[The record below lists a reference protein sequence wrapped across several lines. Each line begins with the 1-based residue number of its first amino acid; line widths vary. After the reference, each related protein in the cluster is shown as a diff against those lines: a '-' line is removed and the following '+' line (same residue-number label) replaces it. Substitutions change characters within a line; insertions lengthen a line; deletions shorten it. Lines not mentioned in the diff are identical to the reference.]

1 MRDRTHILL
10 KSKKDNINGF
20 RFFMA
25 TSVVTSRVVGFLRT
39 VPPFLFLPQ
48 AELEA
53 IAGSVSLE
61 YFPKNRVILEAGS
74 KAAESLFVVQ
84 KGGVKL
90 TLQTEQADEIV
101 LDVRAEGEM
110 FGLLSVLGGDVA
122 RLDVTAVEDTL
133 CYTIPWAQVQ
143 RLISQHPEFSA
154 YLLKTSVTRYMDH
167 ALAEMRARTRLLG
180 EGERLL
186 YSLTVN
192 DVVRKPALLCPE
204 ITSVQEAARQ
214 MRGADASCIFVT
226 GRDGRAAG
234 IVTDNDFTEK
244 VVARGMPLD
253 SPITQVMCAP
263 VISVESTERVFQVLL
278 QMLAHDI
285 HHVLVTEDGLPR
297 KVVTNHDL
305 MLLQGKSPL
314 NVARNIERQQTLEG
328 LAAAQQG
335 TVDLIPLL
343 MREGAKASHVTRV
356 VAEINDRIML
366 KILELAHAQLGPP
379 PVPYCWVTLGS
390 EGRREQTFKTD
401 QDNALIVDDSM
412 AQNPGAEEYFARL
425 GQFAQDALARCGYPL
440 CLGGFMASNPRW
452 RMSLSG
458 WINEFE
464 HWVNE
469 PVQRG
474 VQNALIF
481 FDMRPVAGDFTL
493 FEQLRERNRDL
504 LRSASFFKSVLAH
517 ISINH
522 KPPLGFFR
530 TFVVEQSGE
539 HKNQLDLKLFGTWP
553 VVSAARLFAL
563 DAGIDQTNTID
574 RLNALEG
581 VKYGET
587 NLLQDLTEAF
597 EFLTALRLER
607 QLEQIAAGESV
618 NNYLS
623 PSALSNLHKTL
634 LKEAFQTIVRAQSA
648 IEDRFKTAIWTQLR

>member
-1 MRDRTHILL
+1 
-10 KSKKDNINGF
+10 
-20 RFFMA
+20 MA

-48 AELEA
+48 TELEA

-61 YFPKNRVILEAGS
+61 YFPRNTVILSAGC
-74 KAAESLFVVQ
+74 KAAESLYVVQ

-90 TLQTEQADEIV
+90 TLSTEQEEEII
-101 LDVRAEGEM
+101 LDMRAEGEM
-110 FGLLSVLGGDVA
+110 FGLLSILGGDVA

-133 CYTIPWAQVQ
+133 CYTVPWAQVQ

-186 YSLTVN
+186 YSLKVD
-192 DVVRKPALLCPE
+192 DVAHKPALLCSE
-204 ITSVQEAARQ
+204 TTSVQEAARQ
-214 MRGADASCIFVT
+214 MRAADASCIFIA
-226 GRDGRAAG
+226 RSDGRAAG

-244 VVARGMPLD
+244 VVAGGIPLN
-253 SPITQVMCAP
+253 SPITEVMCSP
-263 VISVESTERVFQVLL
+263 VIAVESTEHIFQVLL

-297 KVVTNHDL
+297 NIVTYHDL

-314 NVARNIERQQTLEG
+314 NVSRNIERQETLEG
-328 LAAAQQG
+328 LALAQRD

-343 MREGAKASHVTRV
+343 MREGARASHITRV

-366 KILELAHAQLGPP
+366 KILELAHAQVGPP
-379 PVPYCWVTLGS
+379 PVPFCWVALGS

-401 QDNALIVDDSM
+401 QDNALILDD
-412 AQNPGAEEYFARL
+412 AATQDPHAEDYFARL
-425 GQFAQDALARCGYPL
+425 AQFAQDALARCGYPL

-458 WINEFE
+458 WMREFE
-464 HWVNE
+464 HWVSE

-481 FDMRPVAGDFTL
+481 FDMRPVAGDCAL
-493 FEQLRERNRDL
+493 FEQLRENIRAL
-504 LRSASFFKSVLAH
+504 LKSASFFKSVLAH

-539 HKNQLDLKLFGTWP
+539 HKNELDLKLFGTWP
-553 VVSAARLFAL
+553 IVNAARLFAL
-563 DAGIDQTNTID
+563 DAGMDQTNTID
-574 RLNALEG
+574 RLNALETA
-581 VKYGET
+581 KYGDPG
-587 NLLQDLTEAF
+587 LLHDLREAF

-607 QLEQIAAGESV
+607 QLEQKAAGQPI

-623 PSALSNLHKTL
+623 PSALSNLQKSL

-648 IEDRFKTAIWTQLR
+648 IEARFKTAVWTQLR

>member
-1 MRDRTHILL
+1 
-10 KSKKDNINGF
+10 
-20 RFFMA
+20 MA
-25 TSVVTSRVVGFLRT
+25 TSVVTSKVVSFLRT

-48 AELEA
+48 TELET

-61 YFPKNRVILEAGS
+61 YFPRSTMILSAGS
-74 KAAESLFVVQ
+74 KAAESLYVVQ

-90 TLQTEQADEIV
+90 TLSTEQEDEIV

-133 CYTIPWAQVQ
+133 CYTVPWAQVQ

-186 YSLTVN
+186 YSLTVK
-192 DVVRKPALLCPE
+192 DVAHKPALLCPE
-204 ITSVQEAARQ
+204 TTSVQEAARQ
-214 MRGADASCIFVT
+214 MRAADASCIFVAA
-226 GRDGRAAG
+226 RDGRAAG

-244 VVARGMPLD
+244 IVAGGVPLD
-253 SPITQVMCAP
+253 RPITEVMCSP
-263 VISVESTERVFQVLL
+263 VISVESTEHVFQVLL

-297 KVVTNHDL
+297 NIVTYHDL

-328 LAAAQQG
+328 LAAAQQS

-343 MREGAKASHVTRV
+343 MREGAKASHITRV

-366 KILELAHAQLGPP
+366 KILDLAHAQLGPP

-401 QDNALIVDDSM
+401 QDNALIFEGSA
-412 AQNPGAEEYFARL
+412 AQSLDAEGYFAQL
-425 GQFAQDALARCGYPL
+425 AQFAQDALARCGYPL

-452 RMSLSG
+452 RMSVGG
-458 WINEFE
+458 WMREFE
-464 HWVNE
+464 HWITE
-469 PVQRG
+469 PVERG

-481 FDMRPVAGDFTL
+481 FDMRPVAGDFSL
-493 FEQLRERNRDL
+493 FEEMRESNRAL
-504 LRSASFFKSVLAH
+504 LENASFFKSVLAH

-539 HKNQLDLKLFGTWP
+539 HKNELDLKLFGTWP
-553 VVSAARLFAL
+553 IVNAARLFAL
-563 DAGIDQTNTID
+563 DAGIDQTNTVD
-574 RLNALEG
+574 RLNALEAA
-581 VKYGET
+581 KYGDPG
-587 NLLQDLTEAF
+587 LLDDLREAF

-607 QLEQIAAGESV
+607 QLEQKAAGQPI

-623 PSALSNLHKTL
+623 PSALSNLQKSL
-634 LKEAFQTIVRAQSA
+634 LKEAFQTIVRVQSA
-648 IEDRFKTAIWTQLR
+648 IETRFKTAVWTQLR

>member
-1 MRDRTHILL
+1 
-10 KSKKDNINGF
+10 
-20 RFFMA
+20 MA
-25 TSVVTSRVVGFLRT
+25 TSVVTSRVVSFLKT
-39 VPPFLFLPQ
+39 VPPFQFLPQ
-48 AELEA
+48 TELEGLA
-53 IAGSVSLE
+53 AHISLE
-61 YFPKNRVILEAGS
+61 YFPRNHVILTAGS

-90 TLQTEQADEIV
+90 TLRTGQGEEIV

-110 FGLLSVLGGDVA
+110 FGLLSVLGGDVT

-133 CYTIPWAQVQ
+133 CYTVPWPQVQ
-143 RLISQHPEFSA
+143 QLISEHPEFAA

-186 YSLTVN
+186 YSLTVR
-192 DVVRKPALLCPE
+192 DVARKPALLCPE
-204 ITSVQEAARQ
+204 TTTVQDAARQ
-214 MRGADASCIFVT
+214 MRAADASCIFVA
-226 GRDGRAAG
+226 GQDGRAAG

-244 VVARGMPLD
+244 IVAGGVPLD
-253 SPITQVMCAP
+253 RPITEVMCSP
-263 VISVESTERVFQVLL
+263 VISVESTEHVFQVLL
-278 QMLAHDI
+278 QMLSHDI
-285 HHVLVTEDGLPR
+285 HHVLVTQDGLPR
-297 KVVTNHDL
+297 QVLTHHDL

-328 LAAAQQG
+328 LAGAQQS

-343 MREGAKASHVTRV
+343 MREGAKASHITRV

-366 KILELAHAQLGPP
+366 KILELAHAQLGPA

-401 QDNALIVDDSM
+401 QDNALIFADS
-412 AQNPGAEEYFARL
+412 AAKDPHAEDYFARL
-425 GQFAQDALARCGYPL
+425 AQFAQDALARCGYPL

-452 RMSLSG
+452 RMSVSG
-458 WINEFE
+458 WMREFE
-464 HWVNE
+464 HWVND

-481 FDMRPVAGDFTL
+481 FDMRAVAGDFAL
-493 FEQLRERNRDL
+493 FDQLRENNRAL
-504 LRSASFFKSVLAH
+504 LKSASLFKSVLAH

-539 HKNQLDLKLFGTWP
+539 HKNELDLKLFGTWP
-553 VVSAARLFAL
+553 IVNAARLFAL
-563 DAGIDQTNTID
+563 DAGIDQTNTVD
-574 RLNALEG
+574 RLNALETA
-581 VKYGET
+581 KYGDSG
-587 NLLQDLTEAF
+587 LLHDLREAF

-607 QLEQIAAGESV
+607 QLEQKAAGQPIS
-618 NNYLS
+618 NYLS
-623 PSALSNLHKTL
+623 PSGLSNLHKSL

-648 IEDRFKTAIWTQLR
+648 IEGRFKTAVWTQLR